1 MMMMMMI
8 ITVPKSYVVS
18 GLPLWCNK
26 DDFTLTEP
34 ATCFRTFPGF
44 LPPDSRPT
52 GTAPTLP
59 AISRVPTAWLA
70 STRRGSFLSVQSL
83 GSCFLTTTLQLQLS
97 CFCCFLRWT
106 AWIAS
111 ITILFLAFI
120 SSFLNL
126 VTSISCTF
134 LVYIFPAFL
143 LPDLCPYFTA
153 LLILF
158 VFCLSTSWLSSITC

>member
-1 MMMMMMI
+1 MMMII

-52 GTAPTLP
+52 GTAPSFP
-59 AISRVPTAWLA
+59 SISRVPTAWPA

-83 GSCFLTTTLQLQLS
+83 GSCFQTITLQLQLS
-97 CFCCFLRWT
+97 CFCCFLCWT

-111 ITILFLAFI
+111 VAILFLPFI
-120 SSFLNL
+120 SWILNSWIA
-126 VTSISCTF
+126 SISCTF
-134 LVYIFPAFL
+134 LVYTFLAFL
-143 LPDLCPYFTA
+143 LPDLRPYFSA